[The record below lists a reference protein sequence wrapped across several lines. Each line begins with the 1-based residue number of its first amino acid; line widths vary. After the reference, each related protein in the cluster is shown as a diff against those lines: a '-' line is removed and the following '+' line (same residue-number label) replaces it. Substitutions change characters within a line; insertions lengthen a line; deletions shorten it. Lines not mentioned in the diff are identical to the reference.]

1 MKRVITIAI
10 YSITVLIGLSAFLY
24 RFLLPVSQ
32 SESVSS
38 QDATLLTAVLLM
50 LCLVVLLLEVQG
62 QSLSVKTVA
71 ALGVLVAITSILRF
85 VEVAIPLPGG
95 FSPIFAPILVA
106 GYVFGAR
113 FGFLMGTLTLFVSA
127 LITGGVGPWL
137 PYQMF
142 VAGWVGA
149 TAGWLP
155 ADRIGFGRKAI
166 LILAVFGFVWGILY
180 GVIINLYVWPYLIGD
195 PATSWQ
201 AGASLREAVTR
212 YALFYAVT
220 SLLWDVIRASGNV
233 LLIVVLGATTLRAL
247 ARFRDRISFHRVER
261 TPPVQTGARS

>member
-1 MKRVITIAI
+1 VKRIITVAI
-10 YSITVLIGLSAFLY
+10 YTVTVLIGLSAFLY
-24 RFLLPVSQ
+24 PFFLPARQV
-32 SESVSS
+32 ESASA

-50 LCLVVLLLEVQG
+50 LCLIVLLLEVQG
-62 QSLSVKTVA
+62 HSLSVKTVA

-149 TAGWLP
+149 SAGWIP

-180 GVIINLYVWPYLIGD
+180 GIIINLYVWPYLIGD
-195 PATSWQ
+195 AATSWQ
-201 AGASLREAVTR
+201 TGATLRETVTR

-247 ARFRDRISFHRVER
+247 ARFRDRISFQRVER
-261 TPPVQTGARS
+261 KPVLTVEVKS